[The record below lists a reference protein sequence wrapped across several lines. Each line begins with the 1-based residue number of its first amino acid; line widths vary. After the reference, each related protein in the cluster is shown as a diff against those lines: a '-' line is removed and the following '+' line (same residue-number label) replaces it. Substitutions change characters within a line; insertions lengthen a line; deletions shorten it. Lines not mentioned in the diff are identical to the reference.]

1 MHNQMTLLYKF
12 SCTLALVA
20 FATLA
25 LPAHA
30 QDQKVIVTIN
40 DRPITS
46 YDVKQRINLWK
57 LLGDKRAKAASRKAS
72 LDELIDD
79 IAAVEETKKLG
90 FPPQP
95 KEVDDYVAQ
104 YSKGLKTDEKG
115 LQGKL
120 KSQGISMAAMRQYL
134 EGRVAFNRLVR
145 GKFKED
151 FSVSDA
157 EVQKR
162 VNQFKREIDG
172 NINQQIAKIEAD
184 PRRKPITVYELMPI
198 QFPVDAPKD
207 QITREL
213 INSRAIEAST
223 FISRFKGCKSARSA
237 ASGIF
242 NVKIGKRI
250 EADAS
255 KMNPKLRQALSKV
268 GAGKALGPIPTAT
281 GAEAIA
287 FCGSRT
293 ITPPKVARPKNIQ
306 YPTTDQVKNMLAQ
319 EKFDKVASKYS
330 GRFRKG
336 LLIEYR
342 DPSFNQ

>member
-1 MHNQMTLLYKF
+1 MTLFGKITFAL
-12 SCTLALVA
+12 LVA
-20 FATLA
+20 AFANLA
-25 LPAHA
+25 VPVQA

-46 YDVKQRINLWK
+46 YDVQQRINLWK
-57 LLGDKRAKAASRKAS
+57 ILGDKRAKAASRKAS
-72 LDELIDD
+72 LNELIDD

-90 FPPQP
+90 FPPTT
-95 KEVDDYVAQ
+95 KEVDDYVTQ
-104 YSKGLKTDEKG
+104 YSKGLKTDDKG
-115 LQGKL
+115 LKGKL
-120 KSQGISMAAMRQYL
+120 KSQGVSMSAMRQYL

-172 NINQQIAKIEAD
+172 SINQQIAKIESD

-198 QFPVDAPKD
+198 QFPVDAPKAD
-207 QITREL
+207 ITREL
-213 INSRAIEAST
+213 INSRAIEAGT
-223 FISRFKGCKSARSA
+223 FISRFKGCKNARSA

-255 KMNPKLRQALSKV
+255 KMNPKLRQALNNV
-268 GAGKALGPIPTAT
+268 GAGKAIGPIPTAT
-281 GAEAIA
+281 GAEVIA

-293 ITPPKVARPKNIQ
+293 ITPAKVARPKNVQ
-306 YPTTDQVKNMLAQ
+306 YPTTAQVKNMLAQ

-342 DPSFNQ
+342 DPSFSQ

>member
-1 MHNQMTLLYKF
+1 MRSHTSFILTLVFTLLI
-12 SCTLALVA
+12 AMPLV
-20 FATLA
+20 
-25 LPAHA
+25 PAQA

-46 YDVKQRINLWK
+46 YDVQQRINLWK

-72 LDELIDD
+72 LNELIDD

-90 FPPQP
+90 FPPTS
-95 KEVDDYVAQ
+95 KEVDDYLVQ

-120 KSQGISMAAMRQYL
+120 KSQGISMSAMRQYL

-151 FSVSDA
+151 FSVPEAD
-157 EVQKR
+157 VKKR
-162 VNQFKREIDG
+162 LTQFKNEIDG
-172 NINQQIAKIEAD
+172 NINSQIAKIEAD
-184 PRRKPITVYELMPI
+184 PRRRPVTVFEIMPI
-198 QFPVDAPKD
+198 QFPVDAPKSE
-207 QITREL
+207 ITQEL
-213 INSRAIEAST
+213 INSRAIEANT
-223 FISRFKGCKSARSA
+223 FIKRFKGCKNARAA

-255 KMNPKLRQALSKV
+255 KMNPKLRQALNN
-268 GAGKALGPIPTAT
+268 AGPGRALGPIPTPT
-281 GAEAIA
+281 GAEVIA
-287 FCGSRT
+287 FCGKRT
-293 ITPPKVARPKNIQ
+293 ITPPKVQRPKNIQ
-306 YPTTDQVKNMLAQ
+306 YPTADQVRSLLAQ
-319 EKFDKVASKYS
+319 EKFDKVAAKYS

-342 DPSFNQ
+342 DTSFNQ